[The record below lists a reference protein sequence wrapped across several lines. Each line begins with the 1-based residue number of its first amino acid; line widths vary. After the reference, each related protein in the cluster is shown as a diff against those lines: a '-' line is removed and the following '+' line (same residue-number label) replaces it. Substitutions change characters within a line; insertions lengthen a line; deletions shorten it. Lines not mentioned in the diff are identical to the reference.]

1 MTGARR
7 QAVLVVWGIA
17 IVAVYCYG
25 GVMVVLCCMA
35 HGYVDGSR
43 RISGN
48 AMCAC
53 LSMSHVSCIVAADVM
68 WDVLHCAEV
77 CHTELSVPTCLRCS
91 VRLAVEPSPVDW
103 GSVTCCTRM
112 TCLSSTLTTHW
123 AAAYGLA
130 CPCSM
135 CQC

>member
-43 RISGN
+43 SISGN

-68 WDVLHCAEV
+68 WDVCIA
-77 CHTELSVPTCLRCS
+77 LRCVTQS
-91 VRLAVEPSPVDW
+91 CLYLHAFVVR
-103 GSVTCCTRM
+103 
-112 TCLSSTLTTHW
+112 
-123 AAAYGLA
+123 
-130 CPCSM
+130 
-135 CQC
+135 